1 MLTLEVP
8 LEMMITANAV
18 LLSDENLDLSQHG
31 IDRVT
36 IEEAGSYLTRS
47 NPSVLGIHCSSN
59 NYHQIMD
66 IISLEVQKSNRK
78 CFIVFHDNL
87 TTGQLIKINNFIHP
101 VFSLPFGV
109 GEEEIKNIYQKC
121 FDRYYQLEQSRKLIE
136 MVNEKN
142 DELKRLMGELE
153 QKVEER
159 QNQLEKSKQRNIIAE
174 KELNILQKILVYI
187 YGASSISKIER
198 GITDALKDEFQ
209 IAWVKIVRP
218 SQSNLSERRKG
229 LKFHK
234 ATLKSGHQDF
244 GCLLFFREKSLK
256 FEAKEKRFLN
266 QIADAV
272 FLSIQRSY
280 QYQRSQGLKKQWETT
295 FDAIS
300 DPICLT
306 DGDYNIL
313 RINAGFLKKTNSH
326 DFSKYIGQ
334 KCYKSLFGRDRVCE
348 GCCRGQVFQI
358 RNPSENKQSEVFD
371 VYSNHLGNS
380 NQVVYFQMY
389 RDITQD
395 LNLQRQVIESAKMV
409 ELGTISSSV
418 AHELNNPIGG
428 MLNFIQLMKMDM
440 TGGESF
446 FSDLVEMEK
455 GVIKCKN
462 IVKNLLGFS
471 RKSFNMDITDV
482 DLNEVIEQAIKIT
495 ELKTRSIGIQI
506 RYQQPKEKVF
516 VKGRFNLLTHTV
528 RNILQNSQESLI
540 EKRKKDSGFTGLI
553 DISLIDGKSDIQILI
568 GDNGDG
574 FDESLKARVF
584 DPLYTTKDP
593 EVNSGLGLTL
603 ALQIV
608 EEHKGKITVSIDKD
622 KKLWFR
628 IQFFKS
634 EVESCQEPKN

>member
-1 MLTLEVP
+1 
-8 LEMMITANAV
+8 MITANAV
-18 LLSDENLDLSQHG
+18 LLSDENMDLSQHG

-36 IEEAGSYLTRS
+36 IKQADSYLIRS
-47 NPSVLGIHCSSN
+47 NPSVLGIHFCSD
-59 NYHQIMD
+59 NYRCIMD
-66 IISLEVQKSNRK
+66 IVSREVKKNTRR
-78 CFIVFHDNL
+78 CFIVFHDDL
-87 TTGQLIKINNFIHP
+87 TAGQLVEINNIIHP
-101 VFSLPFGV
+101 VFSLPFSI
-109 GEEEIKNIYQKC
+109 GEEGIQGAYQKC
-121 FDRYYQLEQSRKLIE
+121 FHRYYQLEQSQKLIE

-142 DELKRLMGELE
+142 DELKKLMGELE

-159 QNQLEKSKQRNIIAE
+159 QDQLEKSKQKNMVAQ
-174 KELNILQKILVYI
+174 KELNILQKTLVHI

-198 GITDALKDEFQ
+198 GIADALKDEFQ
-209 IAWVKIVRP
+209 VAWVKIVRP
-218 SQSNLSERRKG
+218 SQSNLSEKGKG

-234 ATLKSGHQDF
+234 AVLRSGHQDF
-244 GCLLFFREKSLK
+244 GCLLFFRQGGVK
-256 FEAKEKRFLN
+256 FEPKEKRFLN

-272 FLSIQRSY
+272 SLSIQRSY

-306 DGDYNIL
+306 DEDYNIL

-326 DFSKYIGQ
+326 DFSRYIGQ

-358 RNPSENKQSEVFD
+358 RNPSQNKQSEVFD
-371 VYSNHLGNS
+371 VYSNHLENS
-380 NQVVYFQMY
+380 SQVVYFQMY

-395 LNLQRQVIESAKMV
+395 LNLQRQVIESAKMA

-440 TGGESF
+440 TGEEIF

-455 GVIKCKN
+455 GVVKCKN

-471 RKSFNMDITDV
+471 RKSFNMEVTDV

-506 RYQQPKEKVF
+506 RYRKPEKKVF
-516 VKGRFNLLTHTV
+516 LKGRFNLLTHAV

-540 EKRKKDSGFTGLI
+540 EKRKRDRGFLGLI
-553 DISLIDGKSDIQILI
+553 EISLADSENDIQILI

-574 FDESLKARVF
+574 FDESLKMRIF

-608 EEHKGKITVSIDKD
+608 EEHKGKITVNTDKD

-634 EVESCQEPKN
+634 EVQSCKKSKI

>member
-1 MLTLEVP
+1 
-8 LEMMITANAV
+8 MITANAV
-18 LLSDENLDLSQHG
+18 LLSDKNLDLSQHG

-36 IEEAGSYLTRS
+36 TEEAGSYLARS
-47 NPSVLGIHCSSN
+47 NPSVLGVHCCPD
-59 NYHQIMD
+59 NYHGIMSL
-66 IISLEVQKSNRK
+66 ISREMRKNTRK
-78 CFIVFHDNL
+78 CFIVFHDDL
-87 TTGQLIKINNFIHP
+87 TARQLIEINNLIHP
-101 VFSLPFGV
+101 VFSLPFSI
-109 GEEEIKNIYQKC
+109 GEEGIQDVYQKC
-121 FDRYYQLEQSRKLIE
+121 FDRYYQLEQSQKLIE

-142 DELKRLMGELE
+142 DELKRLMAELE

-159 QNQLEKSKQRNIIAE
+159 QGQLEKSKQRNMIAQ
-174 KELNILQKILVYI
+174 KELDILQKTLVHI

-198 GITDALKDEFQ
+198 GIADALKDEFQ

-218 SQSNLSERRKG
+218 SQSNLSEKGKG

-244 GCLLFFREKSLK
+244 GHLLFFKKKDLK
-256 FEAKEKRFLN
+256 FEQKEKRFLN

-306 DGDYNIL
+306 DEDYNIL
-313 RINAGFLKKTNSH
+313 RINAGFLKKTNSD
-326 DFSKYIGQ
+326 DFNKHIGQ
-334 KCYKSLFGRDRVCE
+334 KCYRSLFGRNSVCE

-358 RNPSENKQSEVFD
+358 RNPSQNKQSEVFD
-371 VYSNHLGNS
+371 VYSNNLGQS
-380 NQVVYFQMY
+380 SQAVYFQMY

-395 LNLQRQVIESAKMV
+395 LNLQRQVIESAKMA

-440 TGGESF
+440 TGQEDF
-446 FSDLVEMEK
+446 FSDLIEIEK

-471 RKSFNMDITDV
+471 RKSFNMDIADV

-495 ELKTRSIGIQI
+495 ELKTRSIGIRIQ
-506 RYQQPKEKVF
+506 YQRPEKEVIMQ
-516 VKGRFNLLTHTV
+516 GRFNLLTHAV
-528 RNILQNSQESLI
+528 LNILQNSQESLI
-540 EKRKKDSGFTGLI
+540 EKRKRDRDSGFVGLI
-553 DISLIDGKSDIQILI
+553 DISLVDSGRDIQILI

-574 FDESLKARVF
+574 LDESLESRIF

-608 EEHKGKITVSIDKD
+608 EEHRGGITVSTGKD

-634 EVESCQEPKN
+634 EVQSG